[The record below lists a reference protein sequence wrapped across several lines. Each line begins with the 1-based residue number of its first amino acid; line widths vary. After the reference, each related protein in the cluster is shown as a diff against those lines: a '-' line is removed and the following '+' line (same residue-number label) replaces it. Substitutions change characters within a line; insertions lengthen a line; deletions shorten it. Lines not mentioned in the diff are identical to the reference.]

1 LNTLRGLAGRLLA
14 TLLPPRCLACDGPA
28 AGREL
33 CAACAGELPVN
44 RCACPRCALPL
55 PLPQPAPLCGRCI
68 RRLPRFDQ
76 AFAPFTYAD
85 PIDRWLGRLK
95 FRNGLVCGRLLGELL
110 ADAVEPGFVDGIDA
124 LVPVPLHTAR
134 LRQRGYNQAL
144 ELARP
149 LLRRYRLPL
158 WADALRRQRDT
169 PHQIGLDAKT
179 RRRNLRGAF
188 AAEPRVAGRRL
199 LLLDDVITTASTLN
213 EASAELQR
221 AGALEV
227 RVLAVARAAGR
238 G

>member
-1 LNTLRGLAGRLLA
+1 LNPLRGWAGRLLNG
-14 TLLPPRCLACDGPA
+14 LLPPRCLACERPA
-28 AGREL
+28 DGREL
-33 CAACAGELPVN
+33 CADCAAGLPSN
-44 RCACPRCALPL
+44 RCACPRCAL

-68 RRLPRFDQ
+68 RRLPRFER

-85 PIDRWLGRLK
+85 PVDRWLGRLK
-95 FRNGLVCGRLLGELL
+95 FRDGLACGRLLGDLL
-110 ADAVEPGFVDGIDA
+110 AEATAAEFVDGIDA
-124 LVPVPLHTAR
+124 LLPVPLHPAR

-149 LLRRYRLPL
+149 LARRWQLPL
-158 WADALRRQRDT
+158 WPDGLRRQRDT

-188 AAEPRVAGRRL
+188 AADPRVAGRRL
-199 LLLDDVITTASTLN
+199 LLLDDVITTATTLN
-213 EASAELQR
+213 EASAELRR

-227 RVLAVARAAGR
+227 RVIAVARAAGR